1 MIRKYLFLF
10 TVLVAFPSLSF
21 LFVGCRKSIEDRAVE
36 EAALYTKR
44 FCPTPYREDS
54 RMDSVT
60 FDKETHTYTY
70 YYTFRN
76 KLDDKVM
83 LGKNHKGIREALR
96 KNLMNDTGVKI
107 YKDYGFKFRYLA
119 RSLRNGD
126 IILDE
131 TYTKRQ
137 YVI

>member
-1 MIRKYLFLF
+1 
-10 TVLVAFPSLSF
+10 
-21 LFVGCRKSIEDRAVE
+21 
-36 EAALYTKR
+36 
-44 FCPTPYREDS
+44 
-54 RMDSVT
+54 
-60 FDKETHTYTY
+60 
-70 YYTFRN
+70 
-76 KLDDKVM
+76 M

-131 TYTKRQ
+131 TFTKRQ